1 MAWLFCYNVEGGYM
15 DELYKIIGKLYK
27 EYQSYLN
34 IKGLEDY
41 VIEIK
46 SAKEMGHTIAST
58 MKKDGVRYLFLHE
71 YLASNL
77 LSGVAERWEIG
88 VLFHEFT
95 HIADDSII
103 EKSGVPKTKKYMYRL
118 YVEYHAEF
126 IKILY
131 TFGIYP
137 FSNNKLKLLH
147 TEVINSQYGD
157 ISIYEYL
164 INIKSGYVADI
175 DIDPDDMTVYMKN
188 YDLLSY
194 YLGTASVYGIC
205 CNYNVD
211 EIMDVTKFI
220 DKLGDNARRIK
231 DILLKSVKFG
241 FDTKTAI
248 ECANIYIP
256 MIQPFLNK

>member
-1 MAWLFCYNVEGGYM
+1 M
-15 DELYKIIGKLYK
+15 DELYKIVEKLYK
-27 EYQSYLN
+27 EYQSYMH
-34 IKGLEDY
+34 IEDMEDY
-41 VIEIK
+41 KLEVRPE
-46 SAKEMGHTIAST
+46 KEMGHTIAST
-58 MKKDGVRYLFLHE
+58 VKKEGVRYLFLHE
-71 YLASNL
+71 YLAGNL

-103 EKSGVPKTKKYMYRL
+103 EKAGVPETKKYMYRP

-131 TFGIYP
+131 VFGIYP
-137 FSNNKLKLLH
+137 FSDDRLKLPH
-147 TEVINSQYGD
+147 TEVFNSQYGD
-157 ISIYEYL
+157 ISIYDYL
-164 INIKSGYVADI
+164 MKIKSGYVADI
-175 DIDPDDMTVYMKN
+175 IIDTDDMTAYMKN

-205 CNYNVD
+205 CDYNVD
-211 EIMDVTKFI
+211 EIMDVTEFI
-220 DKLGDNARRIK
+220 DKLGDNARKIK

-241 FDTKTAI
+241 FDTKAAI

>member
-1 MAWLFCYNVEGGYM
+1 ME
-15 DELYKIIGKLYK
+15 ELYKIIEKLYE
-27 EYQSYLN
+27 EYQLYMH
-34 IKGLEDY
+34 IEEMEDY
-41 VIEIK
+41 KLEVRPE
-46 SAKEMGHTIAST
+46 KEMGHTIAST

-71 YLASNL
+71 YLAGNL
-77 LSGVAERWEIG
+77 LSGVAESWEIG

-103 EKSGVPKTKKYMYRL
+103 EGAGVPKTKKYMYKP

-131 TFGIYP
+131 VFRIYP
-137 FSNNKLKLLH
+137 FSDDRLKLQH
-147 TEVINSQYGD
+147 TELFNSQYGD
-157 ISIYEYL
+157 ISIYDYL
-164 INIKSGYVADI
+164 MKIKCGYIADI
-175 DIDPDDMTVYMKN
+175 DIDTNDMTVFMKN

-211 EIMDVTKFI
+211 EIMDVSKFI
-220 DKLGDNARRIK
+220 EKLGDNARRIK